1 MRQGHIWV
9 FLFFSLYPGV
19 IVNLGYVA
27 GFVAGMSR
35 RFVAGYVAG
44 YVALFVCV
52 FLRLAFEGKSDQF
65 GVSFQDMCIPL

>member
-1 MRQGHIWV
+1 MGIS
-9 FLFFSLYPGV
+9 FFSLYLGV

-35 RFVAGYVAG
+35 RFVAGYVAFF
-44 YVALFVCV
+44 ACM

-65 GVSFQDMCIPL
+65 GVSFEDMCVPL